1 MLIQSVSFL
10 AFSTLSSRVLASFP
24 KLVKK
29 YFIVSINFTC
39 DPIFARL
46 TFLSP
51 PLLPMFI
58 FFVLQIDSLIP
69 LIRKNHTELK
79 KL

>member
-29 YFIVSINFTC
+29 YFTVSINFTC
-39 DPIFARL
+39 DPIFAKL
-46 TFLSP
+46 TFVS
-51 PLLPMFI
+51 PLLLMFI
-58 FFVLQIDSLIP
+58 FFVLQTDSLIP